1 MFIGIKYLD
10 IYTLMD
16 NVAYFKKMLV
26 KWVEKKQVK
35 GIYIVG
41 YSTYILI

>member
-1 MFIGIKYLD
+1 MFIGTKYLD

-26 KWVEKKQVK
+26 RWVEKKQVREYTLLA
-35 GIYIVG
+35 IQL
-41 YSTYILI
+41 TY